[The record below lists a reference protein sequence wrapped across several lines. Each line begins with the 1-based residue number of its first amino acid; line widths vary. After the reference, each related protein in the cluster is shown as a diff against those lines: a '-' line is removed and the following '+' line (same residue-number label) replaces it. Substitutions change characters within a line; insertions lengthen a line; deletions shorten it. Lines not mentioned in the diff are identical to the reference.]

1 MSTAKTN
8 TEVQENV
15 ALFQTTE
22 DLKTALLFVSLAV
35 NAFIFIA
42 WLVVQVDPSVALVLI
57 QTS

>member
-1 MSTAKTN
+1 MSTQTN
-8 TEVQENV
+8 IETKERV
-15 ALFQTTE
+15 AILQTSE